1 MKALRLWFFAPAP
14 AARLAAVR
22 WLVLGFAI
30 VYLLTAALPLLRP
43 VNLPKSA
50 FHPAGVV
57 SMLSAPLPGALVIA
71 VYGACLAVGLLALV
85 GKWYRYSAPA
95 FAVLLLWVTTYRNSW
110 GMLFHTEN
118 LLVLHVAALACCPQA
133 ADVWAW
139 VVTPQPAA
147 SSERLANAARYGW
160 PLRVLSLV
168 TVSAYV
174 VSGLAKLIHAGPG
187 WLGGEEIRAHIAYD
201 AIRKLEL
208 GSQHSPLGVALVKM
222 PWVFTPLSLLTLS
235 FELGAPIALLGGRF
249 ALAWGLVCYGFH
261 AGVLALMMIVFPYPL
276 SGVAFASLF
285 PAERWV
291 TTLIGRLGLTGRF
304 PALAREADHA
314 R

>member
-1 MKALRLWFFAPAP
+1 MKTLRAWFFATAP

-22 WLVLGFAI
+22 WLCLGFAV
-30 VYLLTAALPLLRP
+30 VYLLAAALPLLRP
-43 VNLPKSA
+43 MNLPKSA
-50 FHPAGVV
+50 FHPIGVV
-57 SMLSAPLPGALVIA
+57 SILGSPLPSGWVVA
-71 VYGACLAVGLLALV
+71 VYGACVATGVLALV

-95 FAVLLLWVTTYRNSW
+95 FALLLLWVTSYRNSW

-118 LLVLHVAALACCPQA
+118 LLVLHVAVLACCPQA
-133 ADVWAW
+133 ADVWTWTGA
-139 VVTPQPAA
+139 QPAA
-147 SSERLANAARYGW
+147 VSSERTNEASRYGW

-208 GSQHSPLGVALVKM
+208 GSLHSPLGVALVKM
-222 PWVFTPLSLLTLS
+222 PWVFTPLSLFTLA
-235 FELGAPIALLGGRF
+235 FELGAPLALLGGRF
-249 ALAWGLVCYGFH
+249 ALIWALVCYGFH
-261 AGVLALMMIVFPYPL
+261 AGVLALMMILFPYPL

-291 TTLIGRLGLTGRF
+291 STVVGRLGLSTRF
-304 PALAREADHA
+304 PALTRRANDA
-314 R
+314 